1 VSEVWVAFVF
11 IGLLFFFLERWA
23 EQKVDL
29 YLRVGLD
36 WVGLG

>member
-1 VSEVWVAFVF
+1 LGGICIYWIAV
-11 IGLLFFFLERWA
+11 FFLERWA